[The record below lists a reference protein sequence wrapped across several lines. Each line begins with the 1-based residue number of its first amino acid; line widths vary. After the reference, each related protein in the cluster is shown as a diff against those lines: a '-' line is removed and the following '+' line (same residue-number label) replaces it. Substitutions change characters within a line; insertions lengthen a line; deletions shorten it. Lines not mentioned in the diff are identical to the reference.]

1 MAMSLELN
9 LRILR
14 AVLVLMGIGVGAYI
28 LGPPLYWHVAEALA
42 RNAADCGPCSCDCSS
57 QPLLSVVEGNFTV
70 VFEAKLIPFLLDLCI
85 IRSPRGNLYV
95 KFGFCFFICGILN
108 NMFKSQ

>member
-42 RNAADCGPCSCDCSS
+42 RNAADCADEPD
-57 QPLLSVVEGNFTV
+57 LLTRDRQLAVGSRPTAHAAGRFRI
-70 VFEAKLIPFLLDLCI
+70 A
-85 IRSPRGNLYV
+85 
-95 KFGFCFFICGILN
+95 
-108 NMFKSQ
+108 